1 MSFYFKPEKT
11 YSFGVRKVHC
21 QNTSNVEYSRPNTT
35 FTYLGSRMIEQGMET
50 FEDYLRQNPNKFKQ
64 SEKITVTEVVDGYKV
79 WRGEGNPYPPA
90 NKPVVDASGNVPA
103 SLADNGTAF
112 RQAHDVVQASN
123 KAIEKNLSNEI
134 RLKNEQIA
142 DLQRDLHVKNE
153 RIFTLE
159 TELFKSGVDLKG
171 TVQELKLV
179 KKEYEDFKNRFG
191 GIVDKGESAEG
202 LADMAGAVLSNPAI
216 QGLLSL
222 GGQWLASKMGGGG
235 NANGQA
241 PAQNGQAPQQQGQF
255 PPVQNG
261 NMSAIPPDDAAY
273 SLHDSEVFVNGH

>member
-1 MSFYFKPEKT
+1 MSFYFKPEKS
-11 YSFGVRKVHC
+11 YCFGVRKVHC

-35 FTYLGSRMIEQGMET
+35 FTYLGSRMIEQGIET

-79 WRGEGNPYPPA
+79 WRGEGNPYPPP
-90 NKPVVDASGNVPA
+90 NKPIVDASGNVPA
-103 SLADNGTAF
+103 SLADNGSAF
-112 RQAHDVVQASN
+112 RQAHDVVQQSN

-142 DLQRDLHVKNE
+142 DLQRELHVKNE

-159 TELFKSGVDLKG
+159 TDLFKSGVELKG
-171 TVQELKLV
+171 TVQELKLI

-191 GIVDKGESAEG
+191 GYVDKGESAEG
-202 LADMAGAVLSNPAI
+202 LADVASTLIGNPAV
-216 QGLLSL
+216 QMLLGL
-222 GGQWLASKMGGGG
+222 GGQWLSTKINGA
-235 NANGQA
+235 AQAPPQNGQA
-241 PAQNGQAPQQQGQF
+241 PAQQGQF
-255 PPVQNG
+255 APVQNG
-261 NMSAIPPDDAAY
+261 NMNPIPPDDAAY